1 MRKRET
7 GYYEDVD
14 AGNIIVR
21 KRPYFCLE
29 YITKDNLIWQKVEP
43 DSNYMREFYLGQ
55 GNNCLFPISLD
66 EAKKRLMEWGIE
78 LVDEDAIIES
88 KAYQQNNRK
97 DEKNES
103 VNE

>member
-1 MRKRET
+1 M
-7 GYYEDVD
+7 
-14 AGNIIVR
+14 
-21 KRPYFCLE
+21 
-29 YITKDNLIWQKVEP
+29 
-43 DSNYMREFYLGQ
+43 
-55 GNNCLFPISLD
+55 FPISLD
-66 EAKKRLMEWGIE
+66 EAKKRLMEWGVE